1 MPMKK
6 RLAILAFSAAIPA
19 AFADVPNACE
29 ILKVEEINSIAGNTV
44 EKVQQQKAGNP
55 SVCGFMDSRRGAVL
69 VLSIREVQ
77 YAVENELQL
86 ERENL
91 EKIYKGRV
99 KWLTGSIGENA
110 FWMPVNKQ
118 LLFRKGKRIVSV
130 LFSREQNRNEVDSA
144 QIARLV
150 ETRL

>member
-1 MPMKK
+1 MKEC
-6 RLAILAFSAAIPA
+6 LAILAFSLAVPA

-29 ILKVEEINSIAGNTV
+29 ILKVEDINSIAGGLV
-44 EKVQQQKAGNP
+44 EKVQVQKAGNP
-55 SVCGFMDSRRGAVL
+55 SVCGFMDSRKAAIL

-77 YAVENELQL
+77 YAAETELQV

-91 EKIYKGRV
+91 EKIYKSRV
-99 KWLTGSIGENA
+99 KWLTGTIGENA

-118 LLFRKGKRIVSV
+118 LVFRKGKRIVSI
-130 LFSREQNRNEVDSA
+130 LFSRPQNQNEIDSA

>member
-1 MPMKK
+1 MKT
-6 RLAILAFSAAIPA
+6 RLAILAFALSISP
-19 AFADVPNACE
+19 AFADVPNACQ
-29 ILKVEEINSIAGNTV
+29 IITVEDINTIAGGTV

-99 KWLTGSIGENA
+99 KWLTAVGENG
-110 FWMPVNKQ
+110 FWMPINKQ
-118 LLFRKGKRIVSV
+118 LVFRKGKRIVSIA
-130 LFSREQNRNEVDSA
+130 FSRAANQNEVDSS

-150 ETRL
+150 EARL

>member
-1 MPMKK
+1 MKK
-6 RLAILAFSAAIPA
+6 TLAFIALALAAAPSL
-19 AFADVPNACE
+19 ADVPNACE
-29 ILKVEEINSIAGNTV
+29 ILKVEEINTIANGTV
-44 EKVQQQKAGNP
+44 DRVQQQKAGNP
-55 SVCGFMDSRRGAVL
+55 SVCGFMDSRRAAIL

-99 KWLTGSIGENA
+99 KWLTGTIGDNA

-118 LLFRKGKRIVSV
+118 LMFRKGKKIVSI
-130 LFSREQNRNEVDSA
+130 LFSREPNRNEVDSSS
-144 QIARLV
+144 IARLV
-150 ETRL
+150 EARL

>member
-1 MPMKK
+1 MKTH
-6 RLAILAFSAAIPA
+6 LAILAFALAVPA

-29 ILKVEEINSIAGNTV
+29 ILKVDEINSIAGGSV

-55 SVCGFMDSRRGAVL
+55 SVCGFMDSHHGAVM

-77 YAVENELQL
+77 YAAQNELQL

-99 KWLTGSIGENA
+99 KWLTGTLGDDA

-118 LLFRKGKRIVSV
+118 LMFRKGKKIVSV
-130 LFSREQNRNEVDSA
+130 TFSREKNRNEVDTA
-144 QIARLV
+144 QIARMV
-150 ETRL
+150 DARL

>member
-1 MPMKK
+1 MKT
-6 RLAILAFSAAIPA
+6 RLAILAFSLAIPA
-19 AFADVPNACE
+19 AFAEVPNACE
-29 ILKVEEINSIAGNTV
+29 IIKVDEINSIAAGTV
-44 EKVQQQKAGNP
+44 EKVQLAKAGNP
-55 SVCGFMDSRRGAVL
+55 SVCNFTDSRRGAVL

-99 KWLTGSIGENA
+99 KWLTGTVGENG

-118 LLFRKGKRIVSV
+118 LVFRKGKKIISV
-130 LFSREQNRNEVDSA
+130 AFARTQNQNEVDSA

-150 ETRL
+150 DSRL

>member
-1 MPMKK
+1 MKK
-6 RLAILAFSAAIPA
+6 TLAFIALALAAAP

-29 ILKVEEINSIAGNTV
+29 IIKVEEINAIANGTV
-44 EKVQQQKAGNP
+44 EKVQLQKAGNP
-55 SVCGFMDSRRGAVL
+55 SVCGFMDSRRAAIL

-99 KWLTGSIGENA
+99 KWLTGTIGENA

-118 LLFRKGKRIVSV
+118 LMFRKGKKIVTV
-130 LFSREQNRNEVDSA
+130 TFSREPNRNEVDSA
-144 QIARLV
+144 QIARMV
-150 ETRL
+150 ESRL

>member
-1 MPMKK
+1 MKK
-6 RLAILAFSAAIPA
+6 TLAFIALALAPA
-19 AFADVPNACE
+19 PAFADVPNACE
-29 ILKVEEINSIAGNTV
+29 IIKVEEINAIANGTV
-44 EKVQQQKAGNP
+44 EKVQLQKAGNP

-99 KWLTGSIGENA
+99 KWLTGTIGDNA

-118 LLFRKGKRIVSV
+118 LMFRKGKKIVSV
-130 LFSREQNRNEVDSA
+130 LFSRETNRNEVDSA
-144 QIARLV
+144 QIARMV
-150 ETRL
+150 ESRL

>member
-1 MPMKK
+1 MKK
-6 RLAILAFSAAIPA
+6 RLAILAFSLAVPA

-29 ILKVEEINSIAGNTV
+29 ILKVEDINSIAGGLV
-44 EKVQQQKAGNP
+44 EKVQVQKAGNP
-55 SVCGFMDSRRGAVL
+55 SVCGFMDSRKAAIL

-77 YAVENELQL
+77 YAAETELQV

-91 EKIYKGRV
+91 EKIYKSRV
-99 KWLTGSIGENA
+99 KWLTGTIGENA

-118 LLFRKGKRIVSV
+118 LVFRKGKRIVSI
-130 LFSREQNRNEVDSA
+130 LFSRPQNQNEIDSA

>member
-1 MPMKK
+1 MKK
-6 RLAILAFSAAIPA
+6 TLAFIALALAAAPA
-19 AFADVPNACE
+19 LADVPNACE
-29 ILKVEEINSIAGNTV
+29 IIKVEEINTIANGTV
-44 EKVQQQKAGNP
+44 EKVQLQKAGNP

-99 KWLTGSIGENA
+99 KWLTSVGENA

-118 LLFRKGKRIVSV
+118 LMFRKGKKIVTV
-130 LFSREQNRNEVDSA
+130 TFSREPNRNEVDSA
-144 QIARLV
+144 QIARMV
-150 ETRL
+150 ESRL

>member
-1 MPMKK
+1 MKK
-6 RLAILAFSAAIPA
+6 TLAFIALALAAAP

-29 ILKVEEINSIAGNTV
+29 IIKVEEINAIANGTV
-44 EKVQQQKAGNP
+44 EKVQLQKAGNP
-55 SVCGFMDSRRGAVL
+55 SVCGFMDSRRAAIL

-99 KWLTGSIGENA
+99 KWLTGTIGENA

-118 LLFRKGKRIVSV
+118 LMFRKGKKIVSV
-130 LFSREQNRNEVDSA
+130 LFSREPNRNEVDSA
-144 QIARLV
+144 QIARMV
-150 ETRL
+150 ESRL

>member
-1 MPMKK
+1 MKT
-6 RLAILAFSAAIPA
+6 RLAILAFALIVPA
-19 AFADVPNACE
+19 AFADVPNACQ
-29 ILKVEEINSIAGNTV
+29 IITVEDINSIAGGTV

-99 KWLTGSIGENA
+99 KWLTAVGENG
-110 FWMPVNKQ
+110 FWMPINKQ
-118 LLFRKGKRIVSV
+118 LVFRKGKRIVSIA
-130 LFSREQNRNEVDSA
+130 FSRAANQNE
-144 QIARLV
+144 
-150 ETRL
+150 

>member
-1 MPMKK
+1 MKK
-6 RLAILAFSAAIPA
+6 TLASIALALAAAPVL
-19 AFADVPNACE
+19 ADVPNACE
-29 ILKVEEINSIAGNTV
+29 ILKVEEINSIANGTV
-44 EKVQQQKAGNP
+44 EKVQQQQAGNP
-55 SVCGFMDSRRGAVL
+55 SVCGFMDSRRAAVL

-99 KWLTGSIGENA
+99 KWLTGTIGENA

-118 LLFRKGKRIVSV
+118 LMFRKGKKIVSV
-130 LFSREQNRNEVDSA
+130 KFSRENNRNEVDSA

-150 ETRL
+150 DSRL

>member
-1 MPMKK
+1 MKNA
-6 RLAILAFSAAIPA
+6 LAILAFACLAAPA
-19 AFADVPNACE
+19 LADVPNACE
-29 ILKVEEINSIAGNTV
+29 ILKVEEINSIAGGTV
-44 EKVQQQKAGNP
+44 EKVQQQKTGNP
-55 SVCGFMDSRRGAVL
+55 SVCGFLDSRRGAVL

-99 KWLTGSIGENA
+99 KWLTGSVGENG
-110 FWMPVNKQ
+110 FWMPINKQ
-118 LLFRKGKRIVSV
+118 LVFRKGKKIVSV
-130 LFSREQNRNEVDSA
+130 VFSRTQNQNEVDSA

-150 ETRL
+150 DARL

>member
-1 MPMKK
+1 MKK
-6 RLAILAFSAAIPA
+6 ILAFIALALAAAPVL
-19 AFADVPNACE
+19 ADVPNACE
-29 ILKVEEINSIAGNTV
+29 ILKVEEINTIANGTV
-44 EKVQQQKAGNP
+44 EKVQLQKAGNP
-55 SVCGFMDSRRGAVL
+55 SVCGFMDSRRAAIL

-99 KWLTGSIGENA
+99 KWLTGTIGDNA

-118 LLFRKGKRIVSV
+118 LMFRKGKKIVSV
-130 LFSREQNRNEVDSA
+130 LFSREPNRNEVDSA
-144 QIARLV
+144 QIARMV
-150 ETRL
+150 ESRL

>member
-1 MPMKK
+1 MKK
-6 RLAILAFSAAIPA
+6 RLAILAFALAAPV

-29 ILKVEEINSIAGNTV
+29 ILKVEEINSIAGGTV
-44 EKVQQQKAGNP
+44 DKVQQQKAGNP
-55 SVCGFMDSRRGAVL
+55 SVCGFMDSRRAAVL

-77 YAVENELQL
+77 YAAENELQL

-130 LFSREQNRNEVDSA
+130 TFSREQNRNEVDSA

>member
-1 MPMKK
+1 MKK
-6 RLAILAFSAAIPA
+6 ALALLAFAAAPVL
-19 AFADVPNACE
+19 ADVPNACS
-29 ILKVEEINSIAGNTV
+29 IVSIEEINSIAAGTV
-44 EKVQQQKAGNP
+44 TQTQQQKAGNP
-55 SVCGFMDSRRGAVL
+55 SVCGFLDNRKAAVL
-69 VLSIREVQ
+69 VIGIREVQ

-99 KWLTGSIGENA
+99 KWLTGNIGENA

-118 LLFRKGKRIVSV
+118 LMFRTGKKIVTV
-130 LFSREQNRNEVDSA
+130 TFSREKNRNEVDTG

-150 ETRL
+150 DSRL

>member
-1 MPMKK
+1 MKK
-6 RLAILAFSAAIPA
+6 TLAFIALALVAAP

-29 ILKVEEINSIAGNTV
+29 ILKAEEINTIANGTV
-44 EKVQQQKAGNP
+44 EKVQLQKAGNP

-99 KWLTGSIGENA
+99 KWLTGTIGDNA
-110 FWMPVNKQ
+110 FWMPINKQ
-118 LLFRKGKRIVSV
+118 LMFRKGKKIVSV
-130 LFSREQNRNEVDSA
+130 LFSREPNRNEVDSA
-144 QIARLV
+144 QIARMV
-150 ETRL
+150 EARL

>member
-1 MPMKK
+1 MKK
-6 RLAILAFSAAIPA
+6 HLATLAFALAATPA
-19 AFADVPNACE
+19 LAEVPNACE
-29 ILKVEEINSIAGNTV
+29 IIKVDEINSIVGSGLV
-44 EKVQQQKAGNP
+44 EKVQLAKAGNP
-55 SVCGFMDSRRGAVL
+55 SVCNFTDSRRSAIL

-118 LLFRKGKRIVSV
+118 LMFRKGKKIVSV
-130 LFSREQNRNEVDSA
+130 TFARAQNQNEVDSA
-144 QIARLV
+144 SIARLV
-150 ETRL
+150 DTRL

>member
-1 MPMKK
+1 MKT
-6 RLAILAFSAAIPA
+6 RLAILAFILSIPT
-19 AFADVPNACE
+19 AFAEVPNACE
-29 ILKVEEINSIAGNTV
+29 ILKIDEINSIAGGSV
-44 EKVQQQKAGNP
+44 EKVQLAKAGNP
-55 SVCGFMDSRRGAVL
+55 SVCNFSDSRRGAVL

-77 YAVENELQL
+77 FAVENELQL

-99 KWLTGSIGENA
+99 KWLTGSVGENG

-118 LLFRKGKRIVSV
+118 LVFRKGKKIVSV
-130 LFSREQNRNEVDSA
+130 TFSREKNRNEVDTA

-150 ETRL
+150 DARL

>member
-1 MPMKK
+1 MKK
-6 RLAILAFSAAIPA
+6 TLAFIALALAAAP

-29 ILKVEEINSIAGNTV
+29 IIKVEEINAIANGTV
-44 EKVQQQKAGNP
+44 ERVQQQQAGNP
-55 SVCGFMDSRRGAVL
+55 SVCGFMDSRRAAIL

-99 KWLTGSIGENA
+99 KWLTGTIGENA

-118 LLFRKGKRIVSV
+118 LMFRKGKKIVTIT
-130 LFSREQNRNEVDSA
+130 FSREPNRNEVDSA
-144 QIARLV
+144 QIARMV
-150 ETRL
+150 ESRL